1 MKLKE
6 KHKKSHT
13 AKNGK
18 IKVNLGSL
26 LEILALSKKENPCE
40 KFVAPKTFF
49 FKVNKPWCKVL
60 ASVLKTMLEVHDV
73 RLKTCQDILVRALC
87 GCLA

>member
-1 MKLKE
+1 MKLNE

-40 KFVAPKTFF
+40 KFVAPKTFL

-60 ASVLKTMLEVHDV
+60 ASVLKTMLEVHDL